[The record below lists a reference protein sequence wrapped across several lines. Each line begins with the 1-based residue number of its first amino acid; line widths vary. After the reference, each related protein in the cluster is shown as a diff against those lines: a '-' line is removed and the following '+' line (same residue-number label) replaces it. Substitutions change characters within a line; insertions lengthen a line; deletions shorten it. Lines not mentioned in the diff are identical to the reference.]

1 MQNEFVLMPQELRRV
16 SHELARG
23 YIRPASKPV
32 VYNTVPN
39 FRNSDKVR
47 DMNENK

>member
-1 MQNEFVLMPQELRRV
+1 MQKEFVPIPQELRRA

-23 YIRPASKPV
+23 YVRPASKPV

-39 FRNSDKVR
+39 I
-47 DMNENK
+47 